1 MVQNVL
7 ETNLAWA
14 LIEAAKPH
22 LSRSE
27 RDVIFVVVGAG
38 DTFGTIRRL
47 FDCIASKQI
56 PLRADLVMRCSA
68 WLDAYARHEEQQYLR
83 RLLAGFLIECNSP
96 APSRLRPRTRIHV
109 ARRSKPL
116 GV

>member
-27 RDVIFVVVGAG
+27 RHAIFVVVGAG

-56 PLRADLVMRCSA
+56 LLRADLVVRCGSMHTLVTRSSSTFA
-68 WLDAYARHEEQQYLR
+68 A
-83 RLLAGFLIECNSP
+83 CSP
-96 APSRLRPRTRIHV
+96 DS
-109 ARRSKPL
+109 
-116 GV
+116 